1 MLAPTELS
9 YPRDGAANIVKDGTP
24 HEALSS
30 ACRSRRSPDTR
41 GGLSPACFP
50 SAPCRSLCDR
60 RGLPTRD
67 CSPRLAPW
75 AGVPFLTFLGTDLH
89 RPSKPGGPQEC
100 QGWQPRGAR
109 RGVTAPSTGGAARP
123 PHTEQPRRG
132 LLALTRTSHQSPA
145 AAADAP
151 HPAMFSPLGVLDVP
165 SRTPP
170 RPTGRKPHWA
180 RYHGTH
186 PTNTGEKCGLVA
198 TSPCGEMRRI

>member
-1 MLAPTELS
+1 MTRKCVQTRTPCALGASRSVGPPKQHRALSPTRLPRVPPETMLGPKALS
-9 YPRDGAANIVKDGTP
+9 YPRDGAPNIVKDGTP
-24 HEALSS
+24 HQALSS

-109 RGVTAPSTGGAARP
+109 RGVTAPSTRGAPRP
-123 PHTEQPRRG
+123 PHTEQTRRG
-132 LLALTRTSHQSPA
+132 LRALT
-145 AAADAP
+145 
-151 HPAMFSPLGVLDVP
+151 LIGY
-165 SRTPP
+165 
-170 RPTGRKPHWA
+170 WA
-180 RYHGTH
+180 G
-186 PTNTGEKCGLVA
+186 PWIVN
-198 TSPCGEMRRI
+198 